1 MSSNDLVKQ
10 SDSLPESISLT
21 DGTNLSLKGLNEE
34 QKQAL
39 VMKYAGS
46 MLDLQKKANENSID
60 AQGIRNQID
69 SHIDQSN
76 KATQDGNSAT
86 ISYTHDSSLGRT
98 EALIGNT
105 DRAAGGKLSKSATGE
120 KDNTIMIITII
131 AVAAVLI
138 SIFASG

>member
-39 VMKYAGS
+39 IMKYAGS
-46 MLDLQKKANENSID
+46 MLDLQKKATENSID

-138 SIFASG
+138 AIFASG

>member
-138 SIFASG
+138 AIFASG

>member
-10 SDSLPESISLT
+10 SDSFPESISLT

-46 MLDLQKKANENSID
+46 MLDLQKKATENSID

-105 DRAAGGKLSKSATGE
+105 DRAAGGKLSKSATGG

-138 SIFASG
+138 AIFASG

>member
-1 MSSNDLVKQ
+1 MSSKDLVQQ
-10 SDSLPESISLT
+10 SDSLPESIPLT
-21 DGTNLSLKGLNEE
+21 DGTNLSLKGLNDE

-39 VMKYAGS
+39 MVKYAGA
-46 MLDLQKKANENSID
+46 MLDLQKKAAENSID
-60 AQGIRNQID
+60 AQGIRGQID

-76 KATQDGNSAT
+76 KAKQDGSSAT

-105 DRAAGGKLSKSATGE
+105 DRAATGKLSKSATGE

-138 SIFASG
+138 AIFASG

>member
-10 SDSLPESISLT
+10 SDSLPESIVLT

-39 VMKYAGS
+39 VMKYAGLR
-46 MLDLQKKANENSID
+46 LDLQMKAAENSID

-138 SIFASG
+138 AIFASG

>member
-10 SDSLPESISLT
+10 SDSFPESISLT

-39 VMKYAGS
+39 IMKYAGS
-46 MLDLQKKANENSID
+46 MLDLQKKATENSID

-138 SIFASG
+138 AIFASG

>member
-1 MSSNDLVKQ
+1 MSSNDLIKKT
-10 SDSLPESISLT
+10 DSLPNSIPLT
-21 DGTNLSLKGLNEE
+21 DGTNLSLLGLTDE
-34 QKQAL
+34 QKQVL
-39 VMKYAGS
+39 MMKYAGS
-46 MLDLQKKANENSID
+46 MLDLQKKAAENSID
-60 AQGIRNQID
+60 AQGIRTQID

-76 KATQDGNSAT
+76 KARQDGNSAT

-105 DRAAGGKLSKSATGE
+105 ERAATGKLSKSATGE

-138 SIFASG
+138 AIFASG

>member
-10 SDSLPESISLT
+10 SDSFPESISLT

-46 MLDLQKKANENSID
+46 MLDLQKKATENSID

-138 SIFASG
+138 AIFASG